1 MPTITLRDGQSL
13 YVRKLGSG
21 QPVLMLPGLGMK
33 SHLWLPFVW
42 SLRKKFC
49 FYMPEFRG
57 IGRSAS
63 AHFNQ
68 PNIFQNHME
77 DVEDIVQHFGLKD
90 FILVGYSQGASTSL
104 HWQNAGGFQQ
114 VRAYLHIEQSPC
126 VINHKNWQHGLF
138 GIQQEWYFAR
148 FKRLQAILLPHQDKT
163 IMALPHQV
171 REQLLTDLG
180 DIFSRLLGKRIV
192 KKAFPFMHFLPWTI
206 PFIFPVTR
214 VADVSAYLENYTTLG
229 TNYLPLLK
237 GCTTPTTVIAGGR
250 SPLYSVAGQAAV
262 AEQVNEGKLIVLA
275 RSGHVPLLDQPIAFK
290 QALTEFLLEHGS

>member
-33 SHLWLPFVW
+33 SQHWLPFVW
-42 SLRKKFC
+42 PLRKKFC

-57 IGRSAS
+57 VGRSAS

-77 DVEDIVQHFGLKD
+77 DAEDIVQHFGLKD
-90 FILVGYSQGASTSL
+90 FILVGYSQGASTAL
-104 HWQNAGGFQQ
+104 HWQNAGGFHQ

-148 FKRLQAILLPHQDKT
+148 FRRLQTLLLPHQDKT

-180 DIFSRLLGKRIV
+180 DIFSRLLGKPIV

-214 VADVSAYLENYTTLG
+214 VADVSAYLENYITLG
-229 TNYLPLLK
+229 TDYLPRLK
-237 GCTTPTTVIAGGR
+237 GCTTPITVIAGGH

-262 AEQVNEGKLIVLA
+262 AEQVSDGKLVVLT
-275 RSGHVPLLDQPIAFK
+275 RSGHVPLLDQPVAFK
-290 QALTEFLLEHGS
+290 RALTEFLREHSA